1 MILLKFDIK
10 HFIYI
15 DKDAINS
22 IYEQITNEQIPV
34 KIKTT
39 NYTGSSING
48 NVKSDSLIRRVISAS
63 IDGTAEVNQKIEKE
77 LENNLSI
84 EKKIDEII
92 KKCFNN
98 KVQRLSD
105 IINKKLFIDN
115 SFVVC
120 NAIFRFEYAYDED
133 ISKILKQTDIS
144 NNPFGYKNLSYS
156 FSNSDKIQFL
166 SEKNSIFDSSFE
178 SGGYYVDMFFNSSNM
193 VRNVRH
199 INNNVKYG
207 KDFMF
212 YVLGDLTFEGK
223 NIFCLKPYVIW
234 RMTNRNMQ

>member
-1 MILLKFDIK
+1 MLNLDIK

-22 IYEQITNEQIPV
+22 IYEQISDEQIPV

-39 NYTGSSING
+39 NYAGSSING
-48 NVKSDSLIRRVISAS
+48 GVKSDSLIGRFISAN
-63 IDGTAEVNQKIEKE
+63 IDGTAEANQKIEKE

-92 KKCFNN
+92 KMCFNN
-98 KVQRLSD
+98 KIQRLSD
-105 IINKKLFIDN
+105 IINKKLFINN
-115 SFVVC
+115 SFVAC
-120 NAIFRFEYAYDED
+120 NAIFRFEHACDED
-133 ISKILKQTDIS
+133 IGEILKQTDIS
-144 NNPFGYKNLSYS
+144 NNPFKYKNLSYS
-156 FSNSDKIQFL
+156 FSNSDNIQFL
-166 SEKNSIFDSSFE
+166 SEEISIFDNSFE
-178 SGGYYVDMFFNSSNM
+178 TGGYYVDMFFNSSNM

-199 INNNVKYG
+199 INNNIKYG

-212 YVLGDLTFEGK
+212 YVLGDLTLEGK

-234 RMTNRNMQ
+234 RMTNRNM